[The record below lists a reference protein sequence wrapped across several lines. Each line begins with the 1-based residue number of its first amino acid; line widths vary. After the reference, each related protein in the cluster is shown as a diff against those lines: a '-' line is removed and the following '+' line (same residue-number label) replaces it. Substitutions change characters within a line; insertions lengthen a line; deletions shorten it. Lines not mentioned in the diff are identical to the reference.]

1 MTRLG
6 QSLTSLAV
14 LLVIGAVFGWIGPYG
29 TFYDLKLGERFA
41 YWMLAIP
48 LVGMPTS
55 LVVGLVAQTAPATRW
70 PVPVQTLV
78 AALLA
83 GVPSSLVVIAL
94 ETIFRQAPPIT
105 AASLG
110 SIYVS
115 VTIVIALIS
124 IPLSIMRAR
133 REHGA
138 AAAPAPNIAPLA
150 AAPPAA
156 SGSPFLRRISP
167 RLGSALLAIATEDH
181 YLRVTTELG
190 SELILFRLS
199 DAVAELDPAAGQQ
212 VHRSYW
218 VARRAVA
225 TVERNGHRTALVL
238 TNGEKI
244 PVSRTYLPALRAAG
258 WLQEPA

>member
-1 MTRLG
+1 M
-6 QSLTSLAV
+6 
-14 LLVIGAVFGWIGPYG
+14 
-29 TFYDLKLGERFA
+29 
-41 YWMLAIP
+41 
-48 LVGMPTS
+48 
-55 LVVGLVAQTAPATRW
+55 
-70 PVPVQTLV
+70 
-78 AALLA
+78 
-83 GVPSSLVVIAL
+83 IAL

-115 VTIVIALIS
+115 VTVVIALIS

-133 REHGA
+133 REHGAA

-199 DAVAELDPAAGQQ
+199 DAVAELDPASGQQ

-218 VARRAVA
+218 VARNAV
-225 TVERNGHRTALVL
+225 TGIERDGHRTALIL
-238 TNGEKI
+238 RNGEKI

-258 WLQEPA
+258 WLQEPI